1 MPERRYS
8 KYKFDDVWRQLL
20 RYQQQLGVTLLENS
34 VHGYTVSLVAL
45 RAMKGKEQKIR
56 EEHRAVILARSSDWY
71 EWSLNNVEAYG
82 HRITCIV
89 CGTHDSCVEMPVL
102 ALDSFRWYDT
112 KKMRD
117 DFGPLLPKFDAQK
130 NFIPDLFDTKR
141 KTQYGHNMLIGA
153 LMCKREDAL
162 ARLATFKRST
172 RLRIEAEVRK
182 LHHRRVGHPFTVY

>member
-8 KYKFDDVWRQLL
+8 KYKFEDVWRQLL
-20 RYQQQLGVTLLENS
+20 RYQQQLGVTLVENS
-34 VHGYTVSLVAL
+34 VHGYTVSLLAT
-45 RAMKGKEQKIR
+45 RPGKGKE
-56 EEHRAVILARSSDWY
+56 EYRAVILARSSDWY

-82 HRITCIV
+82 HKITCIV
-89 CGTHDSCVEMPVL
+89 SGTHDSCVEMPVL
-102 ALDSFRWYDT
+102 ALDSFRWYEAR
-112 KKMRD
+112 KIRD
-117 DFGPLLPKFDAQK
+117 DFGPLQPQFDAQK
-130 NFIPDLFDTKR
+130 NFIPDVFDTKR